1 MRDLTA
7 KMLSGVCKDV
17 RVEPHLNPMTGKT
30 MGEVTAN
37 TSDEARLDISAR
49 AFWVSGQKKHFST

>member
-17 RVEPHLNPMTGKT
+17 RVEPHLNPMTGET

-37 TSDEARLDISAR
+37 TSDEAMDIA
-49 AFWVSGQKKHFST
+49 AKGKGKN